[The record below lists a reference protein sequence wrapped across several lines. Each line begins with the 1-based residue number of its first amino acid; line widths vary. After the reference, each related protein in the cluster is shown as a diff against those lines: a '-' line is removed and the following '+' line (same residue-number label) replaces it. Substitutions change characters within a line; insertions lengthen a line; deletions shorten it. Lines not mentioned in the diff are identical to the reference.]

1 MSQDNTASPAGLP
14 PRVAKALLD
23 KLESDDAFRDAFANS
38 PATALRSLGYT
49 EASPCLALKAGQTL
63 ASPAQI
69 KAQRSKIESLMVG
82 IQGQDCALSAQEG
95 F

>member
-1 MSQDNTASPAGLP
+1 MSQDNTTPPAGLP

-23 KLESDDAFRDAFANS
+23 KLESDDAFRDAFASS
-38 PATALRSLGYT
+38 PAEALRSLGHT
-49 EASPCLALKAGQTL
+49 EAAPCLALKPGTTL

-69 KAQRSKIESLMVG
+69 KAQRAKLEAAMTG
-82 IQGQDCALSAQEG
+82 IQKADCELAAQSG

>member
-1 MSQDNTASPAGLP
+1 MAQDGPAGLP
-14 PRVAKALLD
+14 PRIAKLLLD
-23 KLESDDAFRDAFANS
+23 KLESDNAFRATFAS
-38 PATALRSLGYT
+38 APADALRALGHT
-49 EASPCLALKAGQTL
+49 DAAPCIALKPGATL

-69 KAQRSKIESLMVG
+69 KAQRSKIEALMVG